1 VAAADEPAEPARR
14 ASRDLEL
21 DAAESIELDVQ
32 AIVLGAASTS
42 QAACPNPTPST
53 QVRGQ
58 GSVQGDGTG
67 PQRSYFV
74 CVYEDG
80 GAHCQC
86 PAYYFRAVLRH
97 DLEYRCKHILRALV
111 LAVRQL

>member
-14 ASRDLEL
+14 GSRDLEL
-21 DAAESIELDVQ
+21 EGAESIALDVQ
-32 AIVLGAASTS
+32 AIVMGLVSTN
-42 QAACPNPTPST
+42 QVACPNPTPRT
-53 QVRGQ
+53 QARWQ
-58 GSVQGDGTG
+58 GNIQGDGTG

-80 GAHCQC
+80 GARCQC
-86 PAYYFRAVLRH
+86 PAYYFGAVLRH

-111 LAVRQL
+111 LAARQS